1 MTTSLTGLGLVKR
14 MLIAGGL
21 SLGTI
26 LSQTLAQTQ
35 DPGTPQK
42 SGVRTVQLPGG
53 SEHAEED
60 ERIFHGQLVPLYD
73 LLSARRPNDGTRSA
87 FGDDKA
93 LPAVKEPA
101 SREPGPTS
109 PARETSLDSTSHSE
123 AQELVANLAPDA
135 QLLAL
140 LIDGHQ
146 DQELAGAGEAYRSKK
161 AYLLMFDPDNP
172 RSQLAYQVAQA
183 MAQTN
188 QLLDEEL
195 QTIQPESEAA
205 AEVLQHPPPIER
217 VKVTGQLLQNAG
229 LEAIAVTHVERAA
242 NLEPLAPL
250 LEERQQEAQPHQP
263 PARQR

>member
-14 MLIAGGL
+14 LLIAGGL
-21 SLGTI
+21 SLGAI
-26 LSQTLAQTQ
+26 LSHTLAQTQ
-35 DPGTPQK
+35 VPGTPQK
-42 SGVRTVQLPGG
+42 SGVRTVQLPG
-53 SEHAEED
+53 SEHAED
-60 ERIFHGQLVPLYD
+60 ERIFHGQLLPLYD
-73 LLSARRPNDGTRSA
+73 LLSARRPSA
-87 FGDDKA
+87 FGNDKA
-93 LPAVKEPA
+93 SPAAKETA
-101 SREPGPTS
+101 LRGPGPTS
-109 PARETSLDSTSHSE
+109 PVGETSPDSTSHSA
-123 AQELVANLAPDA
+123 AQELVASIAPDV
-135 QLLAL
+135 QPLAL
-140 LIDGHQ
+140 LIDG
-146 DQELAGAGEAYRSKK
+146 DQERESTGAGEADRSKK

-195 QTIQPESEAA
+195 QTIQPESDAV

-217 VKVTGQLLQNAG
+217 VKVTGHLLQNAG